1 MTKCFRPHPH
11 MTPPPPVNTNANPSL
26 PSIAELVMKT
36 EELSTLS
43 VAIKMAGLKETLNS
57 AGTFTLFAPNNDAFD
72 KHPSDNL
79 AQLLDPDNVQELGKL
94 LMRHVLP
101 TTNLARDIPIGKSSV
116 KTIGGEEITLRS
128 SKYGVTIDSSNGHA
142 NVVTKDILASNG
154 VIHIVNNVI

>member
-1 MTKCFRPHPH
+1 M
-11 MTPPPPVNTNANPSL
+11 
-26 PSIAELVMKT
+26 
-36 EELSTLS
+36 
-43 VAIKMAGLKETLNS
+43 
-57 AGTFTLFAPNNDAFD
+57 
-72 KHPSDNL
+72 

-101 TTNLARDIPIGKSSV
+101 TTNLARDIPIGRTSV
-116 KTIGGEEITLRS
+116 MTIGGEEITLRS